1 MNKNKHKFNG
11 SGTGLLGGILWGF
24 DTVLVGVVLGTTVLN
39 TPQAIAIAP
48 LVSTFLHDFFSSIW
62 MLIFTALNHGF
73 GELKKA
79 LKTKSGKFVMV
90 AALFGGP
97 IGMTGYMLAINYIGA
112 SYTAVISAMYPAVG
126 ALLSMIFLKEKMG
139 KLGALGLTMA
149 ITATMILGFTTT
161 DTPKNIWLG
170 ILFAL
175 LCVFGWGIEV
185 VICAYGM
192 KNDVLPETALQIR
205 QLTSAIVYGLLIM
218 PIIKGY
224 PLAAQVASSP
234 VILLIALTA
243 LAGTSSYLCYYR
255 SIDGIGPIKA
265 MGLNISYSAW
275 AIFIGIFFGNGISLK
290 ALFLALIIITGSLLT
305 TENPGEFLQLFHIGE
320 KTEKKVNI

>member
-1 MNKNKHKFNG
+1 MMKEKKVRG
-11 SGTGLLGGILWGF
+11 SGTGLLGGILWGL
-24 DTVLVGVVLGTTVLN
+24 DTVLVGVILGTTIMN

-48 LVSTFLHDFFSSIW
+48 LVSTFLHDACSSVW
-62 MLIFTALNHGF
+62 MLLFTAVNRGF
-73 GELKKA
+73 GEFKKA
-79 LKTKSGKFVMV
+79 IKTRSGKYVMI

-112 SYTAVISAMYPAVG
+112 SYTAVISAMYPAIG
-126 ALLSMIFLKEKMG
+126 ALFSMIFLKEKMTKMG
-139 KLGALGLTMA
+139 GVGLSMA
-149 ITATMILGFTTT
+149 IGATMVLGFTTT

-205 QLTSAIVYGLLIM
+205 QLTSALVYGIMIM
-218 PIIKGY
+218 PFIKGY
-224 PLAAQVASSP
+224 PLAFATLSSP
-234 VILLIALTA
+234 VILLIAVTA

-255 SIDGIGPIKA
+255 SIDGIGPIRA

-290 ALFLALIIITGSLLT
+290 ALVLALVIISGSILT
-305 TENPGEFLQLFHIGE
+305 TDNPKEFLTLFRFG
-320 KTEKKVNI
+320 KKAEKKQPIE